1 MELGLPDVAGVSA
14 PEEAAEGSKPMFD
27 VSVEEVFEAYKG
39 RREGLLDALTC
50 DIDELIRQLK
60 SRSNEDLYLI
70 GFPDGAWAVRR
81 PAYELPVLRP
91 EPTIGINRVM
101 IRSSNSSSCKS
112 SKRVKKGEHHDAE
125 PVDESLWLQL
135 MAVHSDAW
143 LVSSAFYD
151 GSNLS
156 KLERSRLFDLINELE
171 PLQVLVSR
179 RRSRRKNK
187 GKTTKF
193 NS

>member
-14 PEEAAEGSKPMFD
+14 PEEGAEASKPMFD

-60 SRSNEDLYLI
+60 SRRNEDLYLI
-70 GFPDGAWAVRR
+70 GFPDGGWALRR

-101 IRSSNSSSCKS
+101 IRSCKS
-112 SKRVKKGEHHDAE
+112 CKRVKNGEHHYAE
-125 PVDESLWLQL
+125 PADESLWLQL

-187 GKTTKF
+187 GKTTRF

>member
-1 MELGLPDVAGVSA
+1 
-14 PEEAAEGSKPMFD
+14 MFD

-70 GFPDGAWAVRR
+70 GFPDGGWALRR

-101 IRSSNSSSCKS
+101 
-112 SKRVKKGEHHDAE
+112 E